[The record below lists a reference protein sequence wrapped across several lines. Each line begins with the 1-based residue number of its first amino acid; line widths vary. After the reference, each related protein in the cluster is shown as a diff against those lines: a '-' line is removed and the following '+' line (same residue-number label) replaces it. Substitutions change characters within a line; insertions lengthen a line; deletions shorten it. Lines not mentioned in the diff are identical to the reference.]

1 MLSPGGE
8 YGSSLCTLTALCCLS
23 CILGACF
30 PQCTCMYI
38 QNQIHQKAI
47 LPEVSFGKAPD
58 LRPTTPAS
66 WPVCGPVSPPLLI
79 FRALGLGAGPS
90 WSALQ
95 ERGLLGDPQS
105 GLGSGWCEVGVGGC
119 PDQLM
124 RTPNAPQPG
133 PLIASRLAGSGPGP
147 PPPGSIN
154 SPSLQMAAGSSL
166 ASRFTGDGGGWQ
178 QVEDPHP
185 ASLEQGGP
193 CCHSS
198 VLARVWNTEQRGCRS

>member
-1 MLSPGGE
+1 MLCVQPLTPSREIQDPGSMLSPGGGHG
-8 YGSSLCTLTALCCLS
+8 GSRCTLTALCCPS
-23 CILGACF
+23 CVLGCVS
-30 PQCTCMYI
+30 PMHLYVYSKP
-38 QNQIHQKAI
+38 NP
-47 LPEVSFGKAPD
+47 PESNSARGF
-58 LRPTTPAS
+58 LREGPRSPPHTPAS
-66 WPVCGPVSPPLLI
+66 WPVCGPVSPPLLV

-105 GLGSGWCEVGVGGC
+105 GLGSGWCGVGAGGC
-119 PDQLM
+119 PDQMM

-166 ASRFTGDGGGWQ
+166 ASRFTGD
-178 QVEDPHP
+178 
-185 ASLEQGGP
+185 
-193 CCHSS
+193 
-198 VLARVWNTEQRGCRS
+198 